1 MLPAIA
7 RLFEAAH
14 YQVSPSRQAYSNTLK
29 LEEHVGTLT
38 IAFQNVLRE
47 YYVEDMR
54 RGSESSAKKVEK
66 TPPDRIGPLLNQIS
80 ISTRRMSST
89 ENGDDH
95 LFEERL
101 VLARESLSRVDKM
114 LPRSF
119 SELSLSK
126 IEKQQGEDNHL
137 PGSKVKASFQ
147 TQETEDTSSVDSAW
161 SEASKS
167 GDTSLT
173 VLPSMIRLVK
183 SDSPTMDGEECVF

>member
-1 MLPAIA
+1 MLLNKPKMRRSCAQWRRMLPAIA

-80 ISTRRMSST
+80 ISTRRMSS
-89 ENGDDH
+89 
-95 LFEERL
+95 
-101 VLARESLSRVDKM
+101 
-114 LPRSF
+114 
-119 SELSLSK
+119 K
-126 IEKQQGEDNHL
+126 IGRAH
-137 PGSKVKASFQ
+137 V
-147 TQETEDTSSVDSAW
+147 
-161 SEASKS
+161 
-167 GDTSLT
+167 
-173 VLPSMIRLVK
+173 
-183 SDSPTMDGEECVF
+183 

>member
-173 VLPSMIRLVK
+173 VLRSVK